1 MTICRQSFY
10 VWGLLHCAFSETLS
24 LLSFQALAIKEQLKV
39 KMEALKRELESKRKG
54 SRHDHDQN
62 GAASS
67 NGNNDNNAP
76 TLSSRFE
83 SVNI

>member
-1 MTICRQSFY
+1 MIPPNNSK
-10 VWGLLHCAFSETLS
+10 
-24 LLSFQALAIKEQLKV
+24 LSFQALAIKEQLKV
-39 KMEALKRELESKRKG
+39 KMESLKRELESKRKG
-54 SRHDHDQN
+54 PRHVQDHDQN
-62 GAASS
+62 GGGGSGAPSS